1 MLLEHPNVYLH
12 IRLPNRESGMLL
24 PHCYNVSHN
33 HSTLHRICRAGS
45 TYRSEYTPPIS
56 RLVAL
61 PLKGVIGDVVGEPG
75 EVGLGR
81 KPLIVAV
88 AFVDLKDA
96 MLAAVSNME
105 SRGSAYPVI
114 GKDACRD
121 DHIHTRFIRLIS
133 FGPKPEPLQ
142 NLLSISLV

>member
-24 PHCYNVSHN
+24 PHCYYVSHN
-33 HSTLHRICRAGS
+33 HSTLHSICRAGS
-45 TYRSEYTPPIS
+45 TYRSEYIRPIS

-88 AFVDLKDA
+88 AFVDSKDA
-96 MLAAVSNME
+96 MLAVASKMASMGN
-105 SRGSAYPVI
+105 SYPVI
-114 GKDACRD
+114 CKDACRD
-121 DHIHTRFIRLIS
+121 DHIHT
-133 FGPKPEPLQ
+133 
-142 NLLSISLV
+142 